1 MIPRIPHDPRL
12 RAERKANLLLA
23 SELLR
28 GQAQRDVGDLG
39 DRADGWMRRV
49 LVVRDWLSDPM
60 VLAAAGSGAA
70 FFAAAGHKKRGQLWR
85 GLRWAWLA
93 WRVWGARRR

>member
-1 MIPRIPHDPRL
+1 MIPRIPADPAE

-28 GQAQRDVGDLG
+28 GQAALAVDDLG
-39 DRADGWMRRV
+39 QRADGWVYRLRAWRNLLSNP
-49 LVVRDWLSDPM
+49 LVM
-60 VLAAAGSGAA
+60 AAAGTGAA
-70 FFAAAGHKKRGQLWR
+70 FFAGAGQKRRGQLWR

-93 WRVWGARRR
+93 WRVWRRQRA